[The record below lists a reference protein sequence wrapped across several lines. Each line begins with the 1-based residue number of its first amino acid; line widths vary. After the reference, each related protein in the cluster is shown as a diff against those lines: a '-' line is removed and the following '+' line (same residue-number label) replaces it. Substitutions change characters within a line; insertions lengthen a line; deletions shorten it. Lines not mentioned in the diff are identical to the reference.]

1 MIGIGGAF
9 LQADGVGNDR
19 VKQNRLTENHL
30 FYNSCLIIPPF
41 DPGMARNVR
50 MHHDFIDDLLEALNR
65 IIEPDRDKL
74 RELLIFNGMPED
86 TQNLRYLSYNQQQ
99 VVENESLR
107 RVSIAAV
114 INNRRVAQWRLS
126 GYREKI
132 SQIVFNPRWTR
143 SPVDIFLIRLRCQAA
158 VMNILEAATARYTL
172 FGILQVQK
180 RQASGWRRGNR
191 NRIHPVVAL
200 PGASPEALAAIQAF
214 EQAAAIKRRPI

>member
-1 MIGIGGAF
+1 
-9 LQADGVGNDR
+9 
-19 VKQNRLTENHL
+19 
-30 FYNSCLIIPPF
+30 
-41 DPGMARNVR
+41 

-143 SPVDIFLIRLRCQAA
+143 SPVDIFLIRLRYQAA

-200 PGASPEALAAIQAF
+200 PGASADALAAIQAF
-214 EQAAAIKRRPI
+214 EQASGIERRPT